1 MNKIFTLNNY
11 SIKRKLSIIY
21 VICVLIPLIITDSIV
36 YLNTEYN
43 LKKEQKVNMEHVIE
57 RVEYNIRSDV
67 EAAISVSNYLYAD
80 SKLNDLITTK
90 YNNEMEFYDKYSQMM
105 ESNVIKYYFSNQK
118 VYKVNIYSSNN
129 SIISGSN
136 FFKLTDDV
144 RKERWYKQYV
154 ANNKNMTICV
164 NYNDKK
170 DDYISKNSSRE
181 ISIIRKLDYYK
192 DDTEKIIKIDM
203 DYNSLAEKILNE
215 KMEDNLYLCTTNNIL
230 ISNKDIDYNNKV
242 FDDICDIQKREVM
255 IEQDLKFS
263 NIKEPWK
270 IIISGD
276 KVTPISS
283 NSEHIK
289 AVLGILIIFNL
300 ILPTVV
306 IYAVSKSLG
315 DRVKII
321 NNYLDMVKREEFC
334 EIKCSE
340 GNDEIG
346 NLIRSYNLMV
356 TKIKQLIEVAFKE
369 EMEKKT
375 LQLSKN
381 QAELK
386 ALQSQINP
394 HFMFNILESIRM
406 RSLIKGEDETA
417 DIIEKLALL
426 LRTTINWGN
435 DHITIEDEI
444 NFVESYLKI
453 QQYRFGD
460 KLSYEFNIDEKS
472 KSIKVPKLSILS
484 LVENACV
491 HGIENVSRNAEVFIN
506 VYLEENF
513 LIIKIFDTGCGMSKE
528 RLQDIRKKIKSG
540 ANELFNNNKSIGML
554 NSYMRLQRYC
564 NNSMEFYITSVEN
577 KGTDIII
584 KIDTEKIEGD
594 L

>member
-1 MNKIFTLNNY
+1 MNGIFTLNNY
-11 SIKRKLSIIY
+11 SIKKKLSIIY

-36 YLNTEYN
+36 YFTTENN
-43 LKKEQKVNMEHVIE
+43 LKKEQKINMEHVIE
-57 RVEYNIRSDV
+57 RVEYNIKSDV
-67 EAAISVSNYLYAD
+67 ESAISVSNYLYAD
-80 SKLNDLITTK
+80 SKLNDLITTR
-90 YNNEMEFYDKYSQMM
+90 YNNEMDFYDKYNQMM
-105 ESNVIKYYFSNQK
+105 QSNVIKYYFSNQK
-118 VYKVNIYSSNN
+118 VYKVNIYTSNN
-129 SIISGSN
+129 TIISGSD
-136 FFKLTDDV
+136 FFKITNEV
-144 RKERWYKQYV
+144 RKENWYKQFV
-154 ANNKNMTICV
+154 NNNNNITICV
-164 NYNDKK
+164 NYDSKRS
-170 DDYISKNSSRE
+170 DYISNNSSRV

-203 DYNSLAEKILNE
+203 DYNSIADKILNE
-215 KMEDNLYLCTTNNIL
+215 KMEDNLYLCTDNNIL
-230 ISNKDIDYNNKV
+230 ISNKDTEYKNKD
-242 FDDICDIQKREVM
+242 FEDICQIQKRDVM
-255 IEQDLKFS
+255 IEQELKFS
-263 NIKEPWK
+263 NVKKPWK

-276 KVTPISS
+276 KVSPISS
-283 NSEHIK
+283 SNQHIK
-289 AVLGILIIFNL
+289 VILGLLIIFNL

-321 NNYLDMVKREEFC
+321 NNYLDMVKHEEFH

-340 GNDEIG
+340 GKDEIG
-346 NLIRSYNLMV
+346 KLIKTYNLMV
-356 TKIKQLIEVAFKE
+356 SKIKQLIEVAFKE
-369 EMEKKT
+369 EVEKKT

-394 HFMFNILESIRM
+394 HFLFNILESIRM
-406 RSLIKGEDETA
+406 RSLIKGEEETA

-460 KLSYEFNIDEKS
+460 KLSYEFKIDEAARTVK
-472 KSIKVPKLSILS
+472 IPKLSILS
-484 LVENACV
+484 LVENSCV
-491 HGIENVSRNAEVFIN
+491 HGIENVSRNAN
-506 VYLEENF
+506 VYIDIYLEENY
-513 LIIKIFDTGCGMSKE
+513 LIVKIFDTGCGMTKE
-528 RLQDIRKKIKSG
+528 KLQEVRRKIKSG
-540 ANELFNNNKSIGML
+540 ANELFKNNKSIGML
-554 NSYMRLQRYC
+554 NSYMRLQKYC
-564 NNSMEFYITSVEN
+564 NNNMEFYITSVVD